1 MELELTA
8 VVDSYGAM
16 LLLIH
21 QASFFFFFF
30 FHFLMCCQ
38 LTSLRY
44 YEVAEAKKQT
54 HFY

>member
-21 QASFFFFFF
+21 KASFFFFFF
-30 FHFLMCCQ
+30 FHFSPSYL
-38 LTSLRY
+38 LFGRHSVLL
-44 YEVAEAKKQT
+44 VAIK
-54 HFY
+54 